1 MVSKMYWNCFELKF
15 QAKSP
20 IYIGYGTQI
29 GIVNRT
35 RYYLLGKTIWGAVTA
50 ILSRNIM
57 ERYNAKIYEKVGECV
72 KNNLIFSYF
81 YHIRNKKEVLY
92 PNYTDE
98 GLKYGNLTSRDFE
111 KEFISSYVSTAI
123 DISSRTA
130 DEGSL
135 HEFEFISPKVNKEEV
150 CFKGYLFAKNGI
162 IQKFC
167 DKYLKILEDG
177 IFIEGNNQNTS
188 LFDLIKNLQIGGE
201 RNYGFGWLEI
211 IKLKPINDNDEIFKK
226 YKVNLKTKYHPEIK
240 TKNGNE
246 IIALSHVNIDNI
258 ENRIEYIKGDI
269 EPLVGREWNEKG
281 AGQKPEFSCVALVP
295 GTKFRLKDDVK
306 IKIGDY
312 GIWKIFIG

>member
-1 MVSKMYWNCFELKF
+1 MSWNCFELKF

-20 IYIGYGTQI
+20 IYIGYGTQL

-81 YHIRNKKEVLY
+81 YPMRNKKVLY

-98 GLKYGNLTSRDFE
+98 GLKYGDLTSRDFE
-111 KEFISSYVSTAI
+111 KKFISSYVSTAI
-123 DISSRTA
+123 DKLTKTA
-130 DEGSL
+130 EEGSL

-150 CFKGYLFAKNGI
+150 CFNGYLFANLFVKKGI
-162 IQKFC
+162 IQKFGN
-167 DKYLKILEDG
+167 KYLKILDEG

-188 LFDLIKNLQIGGE
+188 LFDLVKNIQIGGE

-211 IKLKPINDNDEIFKK
+211 IKLKP
-226 YKVNLKTKYHPEIK
+226 
-240 TKNGNE
+240 
-246 IIALSHVNIDNI
+246 
-258 ENRIEYIKGDI
+258 
-269 EPLVGREWNEKG
+269 
-281 AGQKPEFSCVALVP
+281 
-295 GTKFRLKDDVK
+295 
-306 IKIGDY
+306 
-312 GIWKIFIG
+312 